1 MYDLFQR
8 LPGTWAIVKQHTIQL
23 IIKTRVCLSINT
35 TVILELTKLV
45 MLHLTIIVKKTL
57 WYNQLDSAPTIY
69 GWVRM
74 FTSCIG
80 ISLYRQ

>member
-45 MLHLTIIVKKTL
+45 MLQLTIIVKKTL
-57 WYNQLDSAPTIY
+57 
-69 GWVRM
+69 
-74 FTSCIG
+74 
-80 ISLYRQ
+80 